1 MSERFDLVVVGAGPG
16 GMAAATAA
24 AALGLSAVVIDE
36 QPEPGGQIY
45 RAVERASA
53 GPAAGALG
61 GEFRHGLAVVE
72 AFRGSGAA
80 YRPGL
85 QVWQV
90 EQTGEVLAS
99 DGERSRAFAGA
110 RVLVAVGATERPVP
124 VPGWTLPGVMTVGA
138 GQILLKSSGAMP
150 DGACWVAGSG
160 PLPLLYLSQLLAAG
174 GRIAGYIDTTP
185 ASNRLASVRHLFGA
199 LRNYPY
205 LQKGLELRRAL
216 RRSGIPVHAADA
228 VEAAGDGR
236 VERVRFRKGG
246 SWVEEPCDLLLLHE
260 GVVPNVHVTM
270 AIGCAHVWDGRQR
283 CFRPRLDEW
292 GRTDIEAILVA
303 GDCGGIEGARA
314 AEIRGQLVALGAAA
328 DLGRID
334 AAERDRRAAPLRQEL
349 ARHLPIRPFLDT
361 LFAPRPAIAAP
372 ADPVIVCRC
381 ESVTAGQVRGTV
393 AIGAVGPNQ
402 AKSFIRC
409 GMGPCQGRM
418 CGLTV
423 TGVIAGATGKAPDE
437 VGFFRIRPP
446 LKPLT
451 LGELAALGQADGAP

>member
-1 MSERFDLVVVGAGPG
+1 MSERFDLVVVGAGPAG
-16 GMAAATAA
+16 LAAATEA

-45 RAVERASA
+45 RAVERAVR
-53 GPAAGALG
+53 GPAAAALG
-61 GEFRHGLAVVE
+61 DDFRHGLGVVE
-72 AFRGSGAA
+72 AFRASGAA

-85 QVWQV
+85 QAWQM
-90 EQTGEVLAS
+90 EPTGEVLAS
-99 DGERSRAFAGA
+99 DGRRSTSYTGA
-110 RVLVAVGATERPVP
+110 RTLVAVGATERPVP

-138 GQILLKSSGAMP
+138 GQIMLKASGAMP
-150 DGACWVAGSG
+150 EGDCWVAGSG
-160 PLPLLYLSQLLAAG
+160 PLPLLYVSQILAAG

-185 ASNRLASVRHLFGA
+185 GGNRLAALPHLFGA

-205 LQKGLELRRAL
+205 LRKGLELRRRL
-216 RRSGIPVHAADA
+216 RRSGIPIHAADA
-228 VEAAGDGR
+228 VEAAGDGK
-236 VERVRFRKGG
+236 VERVRFRHGG
-246 SWVEEPCDLLLLHE
+246 SWTEQPCDLLLLHE

-270 AIGCAHVWDGRQR
+270 AIGCAHDWDDRQR
-283 CFRPRLDEW
+283 CFRPRRDEW
-292 GRTDIEAILVA
+292 GRTDVAAILVA
-303 GDCGGIEGARA
+303 GDCGGIEGAQA
-314 AEIRGQLVALGAAA
+314 AELDGRLVALGAAA

-334 AAERDRRAAPLRQEL
+334 AAERDRRAVPLRREL
-349 ARHLPIRPFLDT
+349 GRHLPIRAFLDT
-361 LFAPRPAIAAP
+361 LFQPRPDVLSP

-381 ESVTAGQVRGTV
+381 ESITAAQVRQTV

-409 GMGPCQGRM
+409 GMGPCQGRL

-423 TGVIAGATGKAPDE
+423 TNIIAEATGRLPGE

-451 LGELAALGQADGAP
+451 LGELAALGEGAA